1 MTRPVPDNERFLSRW
16 SRLKRAQA
24 GSADAA
30 SEVPPVQPPVAAPL
44 PVAAP
49 VAPAASEGAAPLLP
63 SIESLTIESDYAQF
77 FRPKVP
83 ESLRRAAVKKLFA
96 DPHFNIM
103 DGLDTYIDD
112 YSKSDPIPP
121 EMLARLVQARD
132 IIDHPSNRKPEDA
145 GQGPAIATNEAAGQ
159 PDAQETVELPEGRDQ
174 QATAEQAESVAIV
187 PPEEHAAAVGQSAA
201 QSDGQPTA
209 QPPGELFPD
218 ISLDVPIVSDTP
230 ARPARTAA

>member
-1 MTRPVPDNERFLSRW
+1 MTRPTPDNERFLSRW

-24 GSADAA
+24 ESTDAA
-30 SEVPPVQPPVAAPL
+30 SAVL
-44 PVAAP
+44 PVAP
-49 VAPAASEGAAPLLP
+49 GQPPATATATAATTTPQAAGEGVMPSLP
-63 SIESLTIESDYAQF
+63 SIESLTMESDYAQF
-77 FRPKVP
+77 FQAKVP

-145 GQGPAIATNEAAGQ
+145 GQAPTAATNETAGQ
-159 PDAQETVELPEGRDQ
+159 PDKCSMTEHRKDVVSGPAQEQTAVVEQ
-174 QATAEQAESVAIV
+174 
-187 PPEEHAAAVGQSAA
+187 AAVGEQLAAASGAKPPAELSA
-201 QSDGQPTA
+201 D
-209 QPPGELFPD
+209 PGTGLPVVPD
-218 ISLDVPIVSDTP
+218 TSH
-230 ARPARTAA
+230 RPADPAA